1 MGGRDDEE
9 AERQRQRRERAGLPP
24 EERLYGEVKRTKSG
38 RPDGRSKGKRKYRLV
53 QMPLRLRLRVFA
65 MIDLIIE
72 RDQHPSR
79 VELFE
84 VMLQAYLEKYGAI
97 DEAQLPSD
105 DELVDDYLEE
115 QDNNDAE

>member
-1 MGGRDDEE
+1 
-9 AERQRQRRERAGLPP
+9 
-24 EERLYGEVKRTKSG
+24 
-38 RPDGRSKGKRKYRLV
+38 
-53 QMPLRLRLRVFA
+53 
-65 MIDLIIE
+65 LIIE